1 MTDRT
6 AGDPDPTRDAGALD
20 EALARIAP
28 LDVAAM
34 AAAAA
39 YLDRLTKPPG
49 SLGRL
54 ETLLIELA
62 GIAGRMDAPVARR
75 TVVVAAADHGVV
87 RQGVSAY
94 PSDVTAQMVAN
105 FLAGGA
111 AINALATAA
120 GADVVVVDAG
130 VATRVPDV
138 PDRPAVS
145 GDRHH
150 GARRLVRARI
160 REGTAD
166 MTEGPAMSRAD
177 ALRAIGVGLDLVA
190 ELRQT
195 GLDLVGVGEMGIGNT
210 TAASALTTVLSGSP
224 AGAVTG
230 RGTGIDD
237 ATHRRKIAAIERA
250 IEVNRPDPAD
260 PVGVLAAVG
269 GLEIAVLVG
278 IIVGAA
284 AARIPVV
291 LDGFITGSAA
301 LVAIGLDVNVAPR
314 LVAAHR
320 SVEPGHAVILE
331 RLGRDPLLDLD
342 LRLGEGTGAALAM
355 GLIAA
360 AARVRDEMAT
370 FESAAVSGPLET

>member
-6 AGDPDPTRDAGALD
+6 AGDPAAAREAGALD

-34 AAAAA
+34 AAAAT

-62 GIAGRMDAPVARR
+62 GITGRMDAPVARR

-111 AINALATAA
+111 AINALAAAA

-145 GDRHH
+145 GDRHR
-150 GARRLVRARI
+150 ARRLVRARI

-177 ALRAIGVGLDLVA
+177 ALTAIGVGLDLVA

-210 TAASALTTVLSGSP
+210 TAASALTAVLSGSP

-250 IEVNRPDPAD
+250 IEVNRPDPMD

-291 LDGFITGSAA
+291 LDGFITGAAA
-301 LVAIGLDVNVAPR
+301 LVAAGLDVNLAPR
-314 LVAAHR
+314 LIASHR

-360 AARVRDEMAT
+360 AVQARDEMAT
-370 FESAAVSGPLET
+370 FESAAISGPLDT

>member
-6 AGDPDPTRDAGALD
+6 AGEPDAAREAGALHD
-20 EALARIAP
+20 ALARIAP

-34 AAAAA
+34 AAGAAH
-39 YLDRLTKPPG
+39 LDRLTKPPG

-62 GIAGRMDAPVARR
+62 GMTGRVDAPVGQR

-111 AINALATAA
+111 AINALAGATGAA
-120 GADVVVVDAG
+120 VVVVDAG
-130 VATRVPDV
+130 VAGQVPDV
-138 PDRPAVS
+138 PDDLAVA
-145 GDRHH
+145 GNRH

-160 REGTAD
+160 RDGTAD

-177 ALRAIGVGLDLVA
+177 ALRAIGVGLDLVG
-190 ELRQT
+190 ELGQT

-210 TAASALTTVLSGSP
+210 TAASALTAVLSGSP

-250 IEVNRPDPAD
+250 ISVNRPDPAD
-260 PVGVLAAVG
+260 PLGVLAAVG

-278 IIVGAA
+278 IMVGAA

-291 LDGFITGSAA
+291 LDGFITGAAA
-301 LVAIGLDVNVAPR
+301 LVAAAFDGNVAPR
-314 LVAAHR
+314 LIASHR

-331 RLGRDPLLDLD
+331 RLGHDPLLDLD

-355 GLIAA
+355 GLIVAA
-360 AARVRDEMAT
+360 VRVRDEMAT
-370 FESAAVSGPLET
+370 FESAAISGPLET